1 MKVNS
6 GIVVGIDLGTTN
18 SSIAVMR
25 DGLPE
30 VLQGEDDGLVPSCV
44 GLDSEDRII
53 VGRQAH
59 NQAVLFP
66 DRTVLSIKRKMGSD
80 APVRLRDTDYTPERI
95 SSFILGELVSRARSA
110 LRRDISRA
118 VITVPAY
125 FTDAQRKATRKAGEL
140 AGLKVERI
148 INEPTAASLAYD
160 SDSSGASKIL
170 VYDLG
175 GGTFDVSVVVIEQ
188 GVVEVLATAGNNHL
202 GGDDFDELIVERL
215 NKHLETETGD
225 ESLRSNRTAQARLRR
240 TAEAAKKKLSSAPFA
255 MIEEDNLKGPGQKPL
270 NLSFELRRLDFESD
284 IQELLR
290 SSLDEVTKA
299 LNDAQVQAG
308 DLDRVLLVGGSTR
321 IPLVSRMLQERLGM
335 TPHGEVDPDRCVALG
350 AAIQAGMEAGEE
362 VRSVLVDITPYT
374 FGIRVRGDLDGF
386 LSSHRYVPMIPR
398 NSKLPVTKSD
408 VFFALTP
415 DQTHAE
421 VEVFQGED
429 PDTRN
434 NTRIGAFTF
443 EGLNKNENAFDDG
456 VVVTYSLNVDGI
468 LDISA
473 KERVTGKKVSGRI
486 EDALASRT
494 DDQVADLMPG
504 SNSDQAAEDMTKVLL
519 DKAQAALAKA
529 PPEDLAEL
537 ERLITSL
544 QRAARRGDHE
554 EADQLAGELAEILF
568 FIE

>member
-1 MKVNS
+1 MSS

-30 VLQGEDDGLVPSCV
+30 VLQGEDDGLLPSCV
-44 GLDSEDRII
+44 GLDSENRII
-53 VGRQAH
+53 VGRPAH

-80 APVRLRDTDYTPERI
+80 TPVRLIGTDYTPERI

-110 LRRDISRA
+110 LHRDISRA

-215 NKHLETETGD
+215 NQYLETETGD
-225 ESLRSNRTAQARLRR
+225 ESLRTNRTVQARLRHA
-240 TAEAAKKKLSSAPFA
+240 AEAAKKKLSSAPFA
-255 MIEEDNLKGPGQKPL
+255 MIEEDNLKGTGQKPL
-270 NLSFELRRLDFESD
+270 NLSFELSRLDFESD
-284 IQELLR
+284 IQDLLR
-290 SSLDEVTKA
+290 GSLDEVTKA
-299 LNDAQVQAG
+299 LNDAQVRAA

-415 DQTHAE
+415 DQTRAE

-443 EGLNKNENAFDDG
+443 EGLNKDENAFDDG

-473 KERVTGKKVSGRI
+473 RERVTGKKVSGRI

-494 DDQVADLMPG
+494 DDEVADLMPG
-504 SNSDQAAEDMTKVLL
+504 SNPDQAAEDMTKALL
-519 DKAQAALAKA
+519 EKAQAALAKA

-544 QRAARRGDHE
+544 RRAARRGDHE
-554 EADQLAGELAEILF
+554 QADQLAGELTEILF

>member
-1 MKVNS
+1 MNS
-6 GIVVGIDLGTTN
+6 EIVVGIDLGTTN
-18 SSIAVMR
+18 SSIAVLR
-25 DGLPE
+25 DGQPV
-30 VLQGEDDGLVPSCV
+30 VLDGGDDGLLPSCV
-44 GLDSEDRII
+44 GLDSEDRVI
-53 VGRQAH
+53 VGRPAH

-80 APVRLRDTDYTPERI
+80 TPVRLSETDYTPERI
-95 SSFILGELVSRARSA
+95 SSFILGELVSRARNT
-110 LRRDISRA
+110 LRRDIARA

-148 INEPTAASLAYD
+148 INEPTAASLVYE

-175 GGTFDVSVVVIEQ
+175 GGTFDVSVVVVEE

-202 GGDDFDELIVERL
+202 GGDDFDGLIVERL
-215 NKHLETETGD
+215 NEHLVAETGD
-225 ESLRSNRTAQARLRR
+225 ESLRSNRTVQARLRHA
-240 TAEAAKKKLSSAPFA
+240 AEAAKKKLSSAPFA
-255 MIEEDNLKGPGQKPL
+255 MIEEDNLEGAGRKPL
-270 NLSFELRRLDFESD
+270 NLSYELSRRDFEND
-284 IQELLR
+284 IQGLLR
-290 SSLDEVTKA
+290 GSLDEVTKA
-299 LNDAQVQAG
+299 LNDAQVLAA

-321 IPLVSRMLQERLGM
+321 IPLVSRLLQERLGM

-362 VRSVLVDITPYT
+362 VQSVLVDITPYT

-386 LSSHRYVPMIPR
+386 LSSHRYAPMIPR

-415 DQTHAE
+415 DQTTVA

-443 EGLNKNENAFDDG
+443 EGVNKNENAFG
-456 VVVTYSLNVDGI
+456 EGIVVTYSLNVDGI

-473 KERVTGKKVSGRI
+473 RERVTGKQISGTI

-494 DDQVADLMPG
+494 DDSVAETMPG
-504 SNSDQAAEDMTKVLL
+504 HGPDQAVEDMTKQLL
-519 DKAQAALAKA
+519 EKAQAALAKA
-529 PPEDLAEL
+529 PPEDLDEL
-537 ERLITSL
+537 ERLITALSN
-544 QRAARRGDHE
+544 AVRRGEDE
-554 EADQLAGELAEILF
+554 KADQLAGELAEILF
-568 FIE
+568 YIE